1 MQDWATVADN
11 SAPIAPTVLGR
22 FGAIISLFSEDTPR
36 ITLEDVQQHLGI
48 SGATAYRYLST
59 LSELGILSRLSGQYT
74 IGPKVLELNH
84 LMRTFDPMLLASTQ
98 LIQDM
103 AAQLHC
109 HVLLSRIFGVSITQ
123 IYYAKGENLSDL
135 NFIPGRRMPMFRGSQ
150 ARIILATLERRKL
163 RRIYDA
169 HGGHADRDKIG
180 KDWKSFS
187 KALMRNRR
195 DGFYISRSELDIDT
209 VGIAAPIFDPAG
221 DVLGSLTV
229 AYRLDSP
236 PTRTEA
242 ELVDIIVTGARQLSE
257 KIGQI
262 YKEL

>member
-1 MQDWATVADN
+1 MDDLATKADT
-11 SAPIAPTVLGR
+11 SAPGSPSVLGR
-22 FGAIISLFSEDTPR
+22 FGAIIGLFSEDTPR
-36 ITLEDVQQHLGI
+36 ILLEDVQQHLGI
-48 SGATAYRYLST
+48 SGATAYRYLSA
-59 LSELGILSRLSGQYT
+59 LCELGILSRLSGRYT

-98 LIQDM
+98 LIRDL
-103 AAQLHC
+103 AANLHC

-123 IYYAKGENLSDL
+123 IYHAKGAGLDDL

-169 HGGHADRDKIG
+169 HEGHADRDKIG

-195 DGFYISRSELDIDT
+195 DGFYISRSELDADT
-209 VGIAAPIFDPAG
+209 VGIAAPIYDSAG
-221 DVLGSLTV
+221 DVLGSLTA
-229 AYRLDSP
+229 AYRMDSR

-242 ELVDIIVTGARQLSE
+242 ELVNIVVTSARQLSE
-257 KIGQI
+257 KIGHIHQ
-262 YKEL
+262 EL